1 MSRPASPPRL
11 ARGILRRAIP
21 DEARDA
27 IDGDLHELYAARR
40 AASGPLVAT
49 LWYWVQTSSVIMRFT
64 VDRVARAIRS
74 LAGGD
79 AAPSV
84 LDLKL
89 GARMLAKS
97 PGLALVGGFGIAV
110 GVALGAGAYA
120 TINTYF

>member
-1 MSRPASPPRL
+1 MNKPASPPRL
-11 ARGILRRAIP
+11 ARGLLRGAIP

-27 IDGDLHELYAARR
+27 IDGDLHELYVGRR
-40 AASGPLVAT
+40 AASGALVAT
-49 LWYWVQTSSVIMRFT
+49 IWYWLPASSVIMRFT
-64 VDRVARAIRS
+64 FDRVARAIRS

-97 PGLALVGGFGIAV
+97 PGLALVGGFGKAV
-110 GVALGAGAYA
+110 QPTEALRAE
-120 TINTYF
+120 